1 MKMDYQ
7 RIIEDLEDIEIAGD
21 ALRVVEAMEKISQ
34 ALVNSRTLEQM
45 LSKITDIVS
54 DLEEDE

>member
-1 MKMDYQ
+1 MDYK
-7 RIIEDLEDIEIAGD
+7 RIIEDLEDVEIAGD
-21 ALRVVEAMEKISQ
+21 AIRVVEAMEKISQ
-34 ALVNSRTLEQM
+34 ALVNSRTLDQM

>member
-1 MKMDYQ
+1 MDYQ
-7 RIIEDLEDIEIAGD
+7 RIIEDLEDVEIAGD
-21 ALRVVEAMEKISQ
+21 AIRVVEAMEKISQ

-54 DLEEDE
+54 DLEGGE

>member
-1 MKMDYQ
+1 MDYQ
-7 RIIEDLEDIEIAGD
+7 RIIEDLEDVEIAGD

>member
-1 MKMDYQ
+1 MDYQ

>member
-1 MKMDYQ
+1 MDYQ

-54 DLEEDE
+54 DLEGGE

>member
-1 MKMDYQ
+1 MDYQ
-7 RIIEDLEDIEIAGD
+7 RIIEDLEDVEIAGD
-21 ALRVVEAMEKISQ
+21 AIRVVEAMEKISQ
-34 ALVNSRTLEQM
+34 ALVNSRTLDQM

>member
-1 MKMDYQ
+1 MDYQ
-7 RIIEDLEDIEIAGD
+7 RIIEDLEDVEIAGD
-21 ALRVVEAMEKISQ
+21 AIRVVEAMEKISQ